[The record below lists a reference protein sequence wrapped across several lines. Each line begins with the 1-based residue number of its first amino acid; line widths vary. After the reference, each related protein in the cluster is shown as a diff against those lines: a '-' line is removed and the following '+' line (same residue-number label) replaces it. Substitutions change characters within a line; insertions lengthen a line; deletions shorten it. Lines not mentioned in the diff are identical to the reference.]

1 MKILLI
7 SQHFYPEDFKC
18 NDVAFELV
26 RRGHEVTVLAGIP
39 NYPLGK
45 FFDGYGLFTK
55 RVEMLNGVKVIRSAV
70 VPRGKGGAIRL
81 ALNYF
86 SFAFSKKEGIASNG

>member
-45 FFDGYGLFTK
+45 FFDGYGPFYKKGRNAEWSESDTF
-55 RVEMLNGVKVIRSAV
+55 NGSA
-70 VPRGKGGAIRL
+70 
-81 ALNYF
+81 
-86 SFAFSKKEGIASNG
+86 SW